1 MNSET
6 LLLSA
11 YAPPIRE
18 RILAEVDIS
27 FLRAVLQRTS
37 LSQKECLDR
46 IANSDDLSSQIEL
59 TISHVN
65 F

>member
-11 YAPPIRE
+11 YEPQTRE

-27 FLRAVLQRTS
+27 LLRAVLQRTS

-46 IANSDDLSSQIEL
+46 IANSDDISTQIEI